1 MMKQKKVSLFCQ
13 YTVLAAVVLICLL
26 PLWFV
31 FSNSFKTHNDIVAN
45 PLSVKF
51 TSGITNYSQAW
62 KEAHFARTLLNSVIY
77 TGSTI
82 IVVLFCAVLAAYVL
96 ATGKIRGTSIILL
109 YFMITMTIPVQ
120 LFLVPLYSL
129 YAKLRLLGNLPA
141 VSLILAACNLP
152 LAISLMR
159 VFFLN
164 VPKELEEAAVI
175 DGAAIRDII
184 LRIIIPIISPGMITV
199 AIIVGLNSWNEFLV
213 SSTFLI
219 GEKNFTAMLALLA
232 LNGVNNANHGLNMA
246 ATVIL
251 IGPVMIFF
259 VLMERRFID
268 GIVSGAVK
276 G

>member
-1 MMKQKKVSLFCQ
+1 MKQKKASLFFRHI
-13 YTVLAAVVLICLL
+13 VLATMVLICVL

-31 FSNSFKTHNDIVAN
+31 FSNSFKTHNEIVAN

-51 TSGITNYSQAW
+51 TSGAENYSQAW
-62 KEAHFARTLLNSVIY
+62 EGARFTRTILNSVIY

-82 IVVLFCAVLAAYVL
+82 IIVLFCAVLAAYVL
-96 ATGKIRGTSIILL
+96 SSGKIRGASIILL

-129 YAKLRLLGNLPA
+129 YVKLRLLGNLVA
-141 VSLILAACNLP
+141 VSFILAACNLP
-152 LAISLMR
+152 LSISLMR

-164 VPKELEEAAVI
+164 IPRELEEAAII
-175 DGAAIRDII
+175 DGASIRDII

-219 GEKNFTAMLALLA
+219 GEKNFTAMLALLS

-246 ATVIL
+246 ATVTL
-251 IGPVMIFF
+251 IGPIMIFF
-259 VLMERRFID
+259 ILMERRFID
-268 GIVSGAVK
+268 GIVAGAVK

>member
-1 MMKQKKVSLFCQ
+1 MKQKKAGLFFRHIILM
-13 YTVLAAVVLICLL
+13 TMVLICLL

-31 FSNSFKTHNDIVAN
+31 FSNSFKTHNEIVAN

-51 TSGITNYSQAW
+51 MSGMTNYSQAW
-62 KEAHFARTLLNSVIY
+62 KEAHFTRTILNSAVY

-96 ATGKIRGTSIILL
+96 STKKIRGTSIILL
-109 YFMITMTIPVQ
+109 YFMVAMTIPVQ
-120 LFLVPLYSL
+120 LFLVPLYSV
-129 YAKLRLLGNLPA
+129 YAKLRLLGNLTA

-164 VPKELEEAAVI
+164 MPKELEEAALI
-175 DGAAIRDII
+175 DGATIRDVI

-219 GEKNFTAMLALLA
+219 GERNFTAMLALLA

-259 VLMERRFID
+259 ILMERRFID